1 MKMTGTSA
9 VVAILALGLTPA
21 SAAAQDATS
30 PTASEIVVEAPRVVP
45 APGPAEGA
53 SPRDPFTGAPIVTT
67 TVKMT
72 ALYDDLDLRQPKDAQ
87 RLMERVERVAHDACA
102 TLDRLLP
109 LSSDP
114 DCVSRVTGN
123 ARREAHALIAAA
135 RQ

>member
-21 SAAAQDATS
+21 GATAQDANS
-30 PTASEIVVEAPRVVP
+30 PTTSEIVVEAPRAVP
-45 APGPAEGA
+45 APAPAEGA
-53 SPRDPFTGAPIVTT
+53 PPRDPFTGAPIVTS

-72 ALYDDLDLRQPKDAQ
+72 ALYDDLDLRQPKDAK
-87 RLMERVERVAHDACA
+87 RLMERVERAAYDACA

-114 DCVSRVTGN
+114 DCVTRVTAN
-123 ARREAHALIAAA
+123 ARHEAHALIAAA